1 MQLPDRGPVESLV
14 YWRDPKKSGVVFG
27 SVMVILLS
35 LTTFSL
41 ISVVAYTSLA
51 ILGGALGFRIY
62 KNVLQAVQKT
72 AEGHPFKEFLEFDL
86 TLSPERAREI
96 CDVVVSHLN
105 SAVAKCRSLFLVE
118 DIVDSVKFGFCL
130 WCLTYVGSWFN
141 GLSLLIISFVGLFT
155 LPKVYENNKAVIDA
169 NLDVVR
175 SKINE
180 VTDKI
185 RAVSPIGKKA
195 DDAKDK
201 SE

>member
-1 MQLPDRGPVESLV
+1 MSQVDFLCFPLFCRS
-14 YWRDPKKSGVVFG
+14 
-27 SVMVILLS
+27 ILLC
-35 LTTFSL
+35 
-41 ISVVAYTSLA
+41 VVS
-51 ILGGALGFRIY
+51 R
-62 KNVLQAVQKT
+62 
-72 AEGHPFKEFLEFDL
+72 EFLEFDL

-180 VTDKI
+180 VTDK
-185 RAVSPIGKKA
+185 
-195 DDAKDK
+195 
-201 SE
+201 